1 MITRQIDFD
10 GNIVKDVCD
19 VKEIMDMNDLLCS
32 LITSE
37 ENYKLKK
44 IEVEQ
49 NYFEELLNTDWDTIN
64 NERKEQGLPK
74 LSNQDM
80 KKAYIMTKMNDQYSN
95 LLDVELE
102 DNMIRRMYDVAMK
115 YSFDILK

>member
-10 GNIVKDVCD
+10 GNVVKDVCD
-19 VKEIMDMNDLLCS
+19 VKEILDMNDLLSS
-32 LITSE
+32 LIKAE

-49 NYFEELLNTDWDTIN
+49 NYFEELLNIDWDTIN
-64 NERKEQGLPK
+64 DERKERGLPK

-80 KKAYIMTKMNDQYSN
+80 KKAYIMTKMNDQYDN
-95 LLDVELE
+95 LLEMELE
-102 DNMIRRMYDVAMK
+102 YNMVRRMYDVAMK